1 MNINELGMIEQVND
15 VFFNTR
21 DAEVYNFMRKTNRKV
36 RKSIVFE
43 LNRPFY
49 ISLISISCGVS
60 TLLTISYINKK
71 LRGKK

>member
-43 LNRPFY
+43 LNRPLY
-49 ISLISISCGVS
+49 ISLIGISCGIS
-60 TLLTISYINKK
+60 TCLAISYIDKK
-71 LRGKK
+71 LRGRK